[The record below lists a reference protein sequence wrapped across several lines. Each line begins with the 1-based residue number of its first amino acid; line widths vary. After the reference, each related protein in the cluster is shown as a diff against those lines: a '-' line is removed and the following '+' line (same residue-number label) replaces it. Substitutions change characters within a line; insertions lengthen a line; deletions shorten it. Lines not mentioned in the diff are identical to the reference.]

1 MVKITATGKIADT
14 TVSIIVVSEDGKT
27 SVEADELLKQRLNI
41 YMDKIPRMAGTFIPD
56 KGSVLAYY
64 SIFTLSDFF
73 SKPPKVEI
81 DGELPTLPHEYET
94 IY

>member
-1 MVKITATGKIADT
+1 MVRITATGKIADAK
-14 TVSIIVVSEDGKT
+14 VSIIVVDENDKIK
-27 SVEADELLKQRLNI
+27 VDADEFLKDRLNT
-41 YMDKIPRMAGTFIPD
+41 YMDRVPRMAGTFIPD

-73 SKPPKVEI
+73 SDPPKVEI
-81 DGELPTLPHEYET
+81 EGELPTLPHEYET